1 MWPPFEYQIKFKTK
15 SVMNIYILQSWTDE
29 GYPHITDKISLADCL
44 TLLEYAED
52 KNKQRN
58 FKIRIISPF
67 YV

>member
-1 MWPPFEYQIKFKTK
+1 
-15 SVMNIYILQSWTDE
+15 MNIYILQSWTDE

-67 YV
+67 YVQTQI